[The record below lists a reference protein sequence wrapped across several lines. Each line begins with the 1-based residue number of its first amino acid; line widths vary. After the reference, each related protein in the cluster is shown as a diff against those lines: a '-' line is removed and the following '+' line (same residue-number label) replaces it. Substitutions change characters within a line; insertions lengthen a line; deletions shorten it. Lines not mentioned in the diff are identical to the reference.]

1 MLFNFSMILT
11 LFLVAIGGAIGS
23 CLRFWLGWY
32 FTYHTKTNSLLI
44 NYNSFPFA
52 TFFINFFGCFLAGVF
67 FAVFNYHFQHHN
79 LKTFILMGFL
89 GGFTTFS
96 AFSLDF
102 LRLFLAT
109 QYWQAIIYAFS
120 SMFFSLLAIFIGYYL
135 VKL

>member
-1 MLFNFSMILT
+1 MNLT
-11 LFLVAIGGAIGS
+11 SFFLVAIGGAFGS
-23 CLRFWLGWY
+23 CLRFWLGWQ
-32 FTYHTKTNSLLI
+32 FTYHTKTNPLLI

-52 TFFINFFGCFLAGVF
+52 TLLINFLGCLFAGVF
-67 FAVFNYHFQHHN
+67 FAVFNYHFQQQS

-120 SMFFSLLAIFIGYYL
+120 SLLLSLLAVFFGYYL

>member
-1 MLFNFSMILT
+1 MNPTSF
-11 LFLVAIGGAIGS
+11 FLVAIGGAFGS

-52 TFFINFFGCFLAGVF
+52 TLFINFLGCLFAGVF
-67 FAVFNYHFQHHN
+67 FAVFNYHFQQQN

-120 SMFFSLLAIFIGYYL
+120 SLFLSLLAVFFGYYL

>member
-1 MLFNFSMILT
+1 MNPTSF
-11 LFLVAIGGAIGS
+11 FLVAIGGAFGS

-52 TFFINFFGCFLAGVF
+52 TLFINFLGCLFAGVF
-67 FAVFNYHFQHHN
+67 FAIFNYHFQQQN

-109 QYWQAIIYAFS
+109 QYWQAIIYACS
-120 SMFFSLLAIFIGYYL
+120 SLFLSLLAVFFGYYL